1 MKTHDFAIYVSL
13 SNIYVAINM
22 LEDVAKVIK
31 MMTYYGLKKELGKN
45 WTDVNNIVH
54 EFILDNS
61 HSQAEE
67 IYKILESLSNQM
79 TDAGYVPNRDFILH
93 DIENE

>member
-1 MKTHDFAIYVSL
+1 MKPRDFAIYVSL
-13 SNIYVAINM
+13 SNIYVAANM
-22 LEDVAKVIK
+22 PEDVARVRK
-31 MMTYYGLKKELGKN
+31 MMTDYGLKKELGQN
-45 WTDVNNIVH
+45 WTDVNNTVH

-67 IYKILESLSNQM
+67 IYKMLERLSNQ
-79 TDAGYVPNRDFILH
+79 TRDAGYVPNRDFVLH